1 MCAYTVYI
9 YYVYINTNTLLHND
23 YDYYT
28 NNLCLDTLL
37 QIFLH
42 FNFNILFQM
51 FAYIYIYIYIYI

>member
-9 YYVYINTNTLLHND
+9 YYDINTNTCI
-23 YDYYT
+23 DYYT

-42 FNFNILFQM
+42 FNLNILFQM
-51 FAYIYIYIYIYI
+51 FA